1 MSERNVHDPQ
11 DPGSELPVEGAV
23 DTLGGTGSTPGSR
36 PTSIHLFPFLA
47 SGVELATG
55 FFNRL
60 QTMYV
65 GTVDGKR
72 VGQLV
77 VAAGSA
83 LTNLLTAIAT
93 GTEDIEDM
101 LQALLSRLD
110 AVKVPVDRLSILSL
124 AYNYA
129 AQALQTIAVVGDPPR
144 INGPA
149 TFWSVTA
156 ANVGNGTT
164 QYIIPCAM
172 YARQGIQIYF
182 TNAGATLLQFR
193 SYAKVDDIAWPAAGA
208 IPAQYS
214 IDNLW
219 QYPAA
224 GLVFGAPPI
233 GGAGVYNALIA
244 RMQDPTPWNS
254 IAIEVIASASAGN
267 TTGVGTYTLQGGTK

>member
-23 DTLGGTGSTPGSR
+23 DTLGGTGTTPGSR

-60 QTMYV
+60 ETKYT
-65 GTVDGKR
+65 GTRDGKR
-72 VGQLV
+72 IGQLV

-83 LTNLLTAIAT
+83 VTNLLTSIVT

-101 LQALLSRLD
+101 LQALVSRLD
-110 AVKVPVDRLSILSL
+110 AVKVPVDRMSILSL

-129 AQALQTIAVVGDPPR
+129 AQAIQTLAVVGDPPR

-149 TFWSVTA
+149 TFWVVA
-156 ANVGNGTT
+156 GANVPSNTY
-164 QYIIPCAM
+164 QFIIPCAM

-182 TNAGATLLQFR
+182 TNTGATLFQFR

-219 QYPAA
+219 QYPT
-224 GLVFGAPPI
+224 GSLVFGAPPI
-233 GGAGVYNALIA
+233 GGVGIYNALIA

-254 IAIEVIASASAGN
+254 IAIEIIASASN
-267 TTGVGTYTLQGGTK
+267 LLTTGMGIYTLQGGTK